1 MYDLCVYLVSVV
13 GFILLYIVYVLV
25 VVLGRY
31 IYQRFKIFDVIGE
44 IIVSECFC
52 LFLFVNNI
60 VNIQIYVIKIEEVFF
75 VVILKFCWIC
85 FNFLIVENEDK
96 DEIVSDVEGIGDS
109 GKIFQFYFKIFKYVF
124 IQEFNSLRYK
134 V

>member
-1 MYDLCVYLVSVV
+1 MYDLCVYLVCVV

-44 IIVSECFC
+44 IIVSECFR

-75 VVILKFCWIC
+75 VLILKFSWIC

-96 DEIVSDVEGIGDS
+96 DEIVSDVEEIGDS